1 MIEIGA
7 YTIDLIQL
15 SSIFGWMFIGGA
27 LGLIGCFLLVFLFTA
42 LSALNTAA
50 STIIG
55 ALGIF
60 VSVFVAATCKY
71 VCIVGGIGLLA
82 VWILTSGGV

>member
-7 YTIDLIQL
+7 YTIDLVQL
-15 SSIFGWMFIGGA
+15 SSIFEWMFIGGA
-27 LGLIGCFLLVFLFTA
+27 LGMIGCFLLVFLSTFLTV
-42 LSALNTAA
+42 LDTTA
-50 STIIG
+50 STIVG

-71 VCIVGGIGLLA
+71 VCIVGGIGWLA
-82 VWILTSGGV
+82 VWILTSVGV